1 MTKRNFHGK
10 PAKKKGAGG
19 NPNDMLAQVQKM
31 QQDMATAQTA
41 LENETLT
48 VSAGGGAITIVITG
62 HQRVRSIAIDKELLT
77 AEEAEF
83 LQDMLVAGINAAI
96 GRGASGSNDLADQRD
111 ALHRSGVGGAA
122 AGPQRQERQRCQR
135 WKTGAGE
142 HSWPPW

>member
-10 PAKKKGAGG
+10 PKKKAGSG

-48 VSAGGGAITIVITG
+48 VSAGGGVITITITG
-62 HQRVRSIAIDKELLT
+62 HQRVRAITIDKEVLV
-77 AEEAEF
+77 ADEVEF

-96 GRGASGSNDLADQRD
+96 EQSQALAAQRMEGITG
-111 ALHRSGVGGAA
+111 GVGGMD
-122 AGPQRQERQRCQR
+122 GLL
-135 WKTGAGE
+135 GGLMG
-142 HSWPPW
+142 